1 MTTVLD
7 SYALVA
13 LVLQETSANRVADI
27 VRGDPAAMSALNY
40 AEAADRLIRRRGYP
54 EHTVRIGLKTFVDAG
69 VELRPVDEAIG
80 WRAGELRSRHYH
92 RTRSPL
98 SLADC
103 VALASC
109 RPGETLATGD
119 DALLRAATAEG
130 IETAPL

>member
-1 MTTVLD
+1 MDVL
-7 SYALVA
+7 L
-13 LVLQETSANRVADI
+13 R
-27 VRGDPAAMSALNY
+27 RGHSTPAA
-40 AEAADRLIRRRGYP
+40 RLGLR
-54 EHTVRIGLKTFVDAG
+54 TVVDAG
-69 VELRPVDEAIG
+69 VELRAVDEAVG
-80 WRAGELRSRHYH
+80 WPAGEVRSRHYH

-119 DALLRAATAEG
+119 DSLLRAATAEG